1 MFITNISKCDIIM
14 TVQEFFYVVKT
25 KKDFSVT
32 NLQSFN
38 LILKLKNETCLTFY
52 CSLSKELI
60 QFNLKEFVVLA
71 SL

>member
-25 KKDFSVT
+25 KKDFSVI

-38 LILKLKNETCLTFY
+38 LILKLKNENCLTFY